1 MDFEK
6 APDDVLTEIVRQ
18 AEARLA
24 VQTQFAL
31 AADQRALSLTNLY
44 GSMTVALMAGA
55 IAAIAEG
62 LRPIALAAAGAG
74 LMTFLATVMVALS
87 ARPSPFATV
96 GNDPANWLEDIASG
110 RSLHE
115 ARADTAR
122 IYEEALKKN
131 RTRMKGQTM
140 LINSA
145 LIMMLLAGPAAAGAG
160 LTGYFL
166 FP

>member
-1 MDFEK
+1 MEFEK
-6 APDDVLTEIVRQ
+6 ASEDLLAEIVRQ

-44 GSMTVALMAGA
+44 GSMTVALIAGA

-62 LRPIALAAAGAG
+62 LRPIAMAAAGAG
-74 LMTFLATVMVALS
+74 LMTFVATVLVALAT
-87 ARPSPFATV
+87 RPSAFATV

-122 IYEEALKKN
+122 IYENALKKN
-131 RTRMKGQTM
+131 RARMKGQTR

-145 LIMMLLAGPAAAGAG
+145 LIMLLLAGPAAAVAG
-160 LTGYFL
+160 LTGYFA

>member
-1 MDFEK
+1 MEFEK
-6 APDDVLTEIVRQ
+6 APEDLLSEIVRQ

-44 GSMTVALMAGA
+44 GSMTVALLAGA
-55 IAAIAEG
+55 IAALSEG
-62 LRPIALAAAGAG
+62 FRPIAFAAAGAG
-74 LMTFLATVMVALS
+74 TMTFIATVLVALAT
-87 ARPSPFATV
+87 RPSAFATV
-96 GNDPANWLEDIASG
+96 GNDPANWLEDIAAG
-110 RSLHE
+110 RSLHD

-122 IYEEALKKN
+122 VYDEALKKN
-131 RTRMKGQTM
+131 RSRMKAQTR

-145 LIMMLLAGPAAAGAG
+145 LVMMLLAGPVAALAGMAG
-160 LTGYFL
+160 YLA